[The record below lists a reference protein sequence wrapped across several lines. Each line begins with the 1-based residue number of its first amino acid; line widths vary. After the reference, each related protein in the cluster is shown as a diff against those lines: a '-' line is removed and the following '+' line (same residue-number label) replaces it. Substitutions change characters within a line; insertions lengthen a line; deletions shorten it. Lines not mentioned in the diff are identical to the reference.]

1 MSETVC
7 DPLTLLEKPM
17 KKVIRSERIPIKMWL
32 DHMDEEALQQA
43 KNLANLPFA
52 FHHIAIMP
60 DAHVGY
66 GMPIGGVLPALE
78 AVVPNAVGVDIGC
91 GMSVLKT
98 GLTELD
104 VDTLKKIMGDIRRTV
119 PVGFN
124 QHPEPRNKK
133 WLPEL
138 HFTSPLLESQ
148 LEKALY
154 QVGTLGGGNHFIEIQ
169 KGSDGWIWI
178 MIHSGSRNLGH
189 TIATHHHNVAR
200 ELNRKRGADQVPED
214 LSFFLEGTEEFDA
227 YWHEMQ
233 YCVQFALN
241 NRLLMMER
249 VKEAFLNHLETSF
262 SDFIN
267 KPHNFADREI
277 HFGTEVILH
286 RKGAT
291 RARKGELGMIPG
303 SQGSSSYIVEGLG
316 NPESFH
322 SCSHGAGR
330 VMSRARARRELS
342 LKEEI
347 RRLDE
352 MGVVHAI
359 RHRKDLDEAPGSYK
373 DISEVMENQKDLAK
387 ILVELTPLGVIK
399 A

>member
-1 MSETVC
+1 
-7 DPLTLLEKPM
+7 
-17 KKVIRSERIPIKMWL
+17 
-32 DHMDEEALQQA
+32 
-43 KNLANLPFA
+43 
-52 FHHIAIMP
+52 
-60 DAHVGY
+60 
-66 GMPIGGVLPALE
+66 
-78 AVVPNAVGVDIGC
+78 
-91 GMSVLKT
+91 
-98 GLTELD
+98 
-104 VDTLKKIMGDIRRTV
+104 
-119 PVGFN
+119 
-124 QHPEPRNKK
+124 
-133 WLPEL
+133 
-138 HFTSPLLESQ
+138 
-148 LEKALY
+148 
-154 QVGTLGGGNHFIEIQ
+154 
-169 KGSDGWIWI
+169 
-178 MIHSGSRNLGH
+178 
-189 TIATHHHNVAR
+189 

-347 RRLDE
+347 RRLNE

-359 RHRKDLDEAPGSYK
+359 RH
-373 DISEVMENQKDLAK
+373 
-387 ILVELTPLGVIK
+387 
-399 A
+399 